1 MRPEINYERVPIDS
15 ITSDKNNARLHDERN
30 LDAIKRSLKEFG
42 QQKPI
47 VVSQDGTVIAGNGTR
62 EAAQQLGWE
71 SIDIVRTDLKDQ
83 KAVAFA
89 IADNRTAELAS
100 WDDTAISK
108 ALEELKSDED
118 IDELITGFTKDEIDD
133 IINGND
139 DNPYSSKIES
149 PIYTPKG
156 ECPDINELVDT
167 SKTDKLKARIKDAA
181 ENGQIPKD
189 VASFLNTAA
198 TRHSTFNYENIAEF
212 YSHAPEEIR
221 SLMEE
226 SALIIIDFDKAI
238 ELGFVSIT
246 RDMIEIMAEDY
257 EE

>member
-15 ITSDKNNARLHDERN
+15 ITADNNNVRLHDDRN

-47 VVSQDGTVIAGNGTR
+47 VVSQDGKVIAGNGTR

-118 IDELITGFTKDEIDD
+118 IDLVNACGFTEKEIFQFMENANVEFEP
-133 IINGND
+133 NGEED
-139 DNPYSSKIES
+139 QSRLDQKAPL
-149 PIYTPKG
+149 
-156 ECPDINELVDT
+156 ECPHCGE
-167 SKTDKLKARIKDAA
+167 
-181 ENGQIPKD
+181 
-189 VASFLNTAA
+189 
-198 TRHSTFNYENIAEF
+198 EF
-212 YSHAPEEIR
+212 VP
-221 SLMEE
+221 
-226 SALIIIDFDKAI
+226 
-238 ELGFVSIT
+238 
-246 RDMIEIMAEDY
+246 
-257 EE
+257 